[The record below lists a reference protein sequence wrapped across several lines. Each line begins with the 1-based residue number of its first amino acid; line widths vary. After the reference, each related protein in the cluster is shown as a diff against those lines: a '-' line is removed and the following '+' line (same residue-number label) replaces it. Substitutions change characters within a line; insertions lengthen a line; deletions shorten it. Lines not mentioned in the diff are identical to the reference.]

1 MILTVKWN
9 EERCKEIQLGYMTNF
24 KEEKLVQT
32 FQFSLCRTQRLRR
45 ALVPWHHLW
54 GHAAAGGPRWMHI
67 SRQPS
72 RPEEG
77 LLLLW
82 KLGWPVMALADR
94 AWMEVMPLWST
105 TCFQE
110 DWQLPPWSL
119 GLSLSVGHPA
129 ALLKAPSRDAL
140 KLASRRQPWLNSWP
154 SELWNTMKWL
164 LFKASEFG
172 ERLLCCTA

>member
-1 MILTVKWN
+1 MKRDAKKFNWDTWPI
-9 EERCKEIQLGYMTNF
+9 
-24 KEEKLVQT
+24 
-32 FQFSLCRTQRLRR
+32 LRR
-45 ALVPWHHLW
+45 KNWHKHSSSPSAGHRDSDVHGFHDVNLW
-54 GHAAAGGPRWMHI
+54 GQAAAGDPKWMRI

-110 DWQLPPWSL
+110 DWQLPPWSW

-140 KLASRRQPWLNSWP
+140 KLVSRRQPCLNSWP

-172 ERLLCCTA
+172 ELLLCCNA